1 MPYHNII
8 DFFAYLFFR
17 RCTSRSCG
25 GGNDASRANPQTE
38 KEASASAEK
47 ETAADASSSRTV
59 QDEKTVI
66 TIEHSQATSYE
77 KNKETG
83 NDTIVLNGDVRIS
96 VAKGNTKTTIRAE
109 RITYDRKT
117 QMMYASSLDR
127 KSVV

>member
-1 MPYHNII
+1 MIAPKCRII
-8 DFFAYLFFR
+8 TLLIFSLIFFSAGVHR
-17 RCTSRSCG
+17 AAAAE
-25 GGNDASRANPQTE
+25 GNDASRANPQTE
-38 KEASASAEK
+38 KETSASAKK

-109 RITYDRKT
+109 RITYDL
-117 QMMYASSLDR
+117 SLIHI
-127 KSVV
+127 